1 MLVLVCSLLIDG
13 FLIGFI
19 VAAIA
24 ILWVLFFFRVR
35 RTNLNGFAIRI
46 FYIILVRSQTS
57 YIIRAYRPYIK
68 KEVLQMKKRL
78 FSLFLS
84 LVIVLAYCSCALA
97 MQDSAEPLATAR
109 VYGGLSP
116 SGSGGRYE
124 LWGRIDGVAAD
135 YLSIR
140 VELRSEAGSYITG
153 TSQSGQ
159 GPSVTASK
167 YVTLSSGT
175 YYVYLYGETP
185 SHSPSD
191 VVTVVI

>member
-1 MLVLVCSLLIDG
+1 
-13 FLIGFI
+13 
-19 VAAIA
+19 
-24 ILWVLFFFRVR
+24 
-35 RTNLNGFAIRI
+35 
-46 FYIILVRSQTS
+46 
-57 YIIRAYRPYIK
+57 
-68 KEVLQMKKRL
+68 MKKRL

-97 MQDSAEPLATAR
+97 VQDGVEPRYSA
-109 VYGGLSP
+109 VVHGGPILR
-116 SGSGGRYE
+116 GGQYE
-124 LWGRIDGVAAD
+124 LWGRINGTAAD

>member
-1 MLVLVCSLLIDG
+1 
-13 FLIGFI
+13 
-19 VAAIA
+19 
-24 ILWVLFFFRVR
+24 
-35 RTNLNGFAIRI
+35 
-46 FYIILVRSQTS
+46 
-57 YIIRAYRPYIK
+57 
-68 KEVLQMKKRL
+68 MKKRL

-109 VYGGLSP
+109 VDGGLTLE
-116 SGSGGRYE
+116 GSGGLYK
-124 LWGRIDGVAAD
+124 LWGRSSGTPTDS
-135 YLSIR
+135 LTIR
-140 VELRSEAGSYITG
+140 VELRNASGSYITG
-153 TSQSGQ
+153 TSNSGQ

-191 VVTVVI
+191 VITVVI